1 MIFQIFNIEKTDY
14 IGGWLTEKG
23 VWERKP
29 EDGIKRI
36 KAKSSAPFQ
45 EKGNVET
52 DTEESV
58 WGCWHQR
65 WSAMPLKRLNQSGLV
80 PLKRVKLEKVKQ
92 PMYRAKGKAA
102 P

>member
-1 MIFQIFNIEKTDY
+1 MVNR
-14 IGGWLTEKG
+14 KG
-23 VWERKP
+23 SMERKP

-45 EKGNVET
+45 EKGNRNRYRRKCM
-52 DTEESV
+52 
-58 WGCWHQR
+58 GLLA
-65 WSAMPLKRLNQSGLV
+65 SALVSNASKRLNQSGLV

>member
-1 MIFQIFNIEKTDY
+1 MVS
-14 IGGWLTEKG
+14 KG
-23 VWERKP
+23 LRPKAPPPFRRKA
-29 EDGIKRI
+29 I
-36 KAKSSAPFQ
+36 
-45 EKGNVET
+45 ET
-52 DTEESV
+52 DTEEIV